1 MHDLA
6 ITSRVERTVTI
17 TWGVKYFALPSIGN
31 CHKNMIP
38 HIALEYWKGFTQKKS
53 QFPTSHQL
61 PSFTPLIMQ
70 LHSHKPTDFQGDFL
84 QHCWENSLG
93 DLVDLSSFCM

>member
-38 HIALEYWKGFTQKKS
+38 HIALEYWEGFTKINHNS
-53 QFPTSHQL
+53 PRRI
-61 PSFTPLIMQ
+61 SFLHSPHSSCSCIATNPLIFRV
-70 LHSHKPTDFQGDFL
+70 T
-84 QHCWENSLG
+84 
-93 DLVDLSSFCM
+93 SFNTVGKIHWVI